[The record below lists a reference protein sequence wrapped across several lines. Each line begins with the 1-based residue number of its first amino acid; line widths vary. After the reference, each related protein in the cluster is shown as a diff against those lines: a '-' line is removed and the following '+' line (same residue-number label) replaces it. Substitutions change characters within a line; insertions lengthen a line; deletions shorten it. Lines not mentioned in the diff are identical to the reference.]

1 MGFRERVALTATI
14 VLLWGSAAVA
24 QITDLKE
31 IVVIMQDDTG
41 MASSVRRRAERDV
54 SAVLL
59 AAGVQV
65 VWINCQKGSHDNDCG
80 HVLGPSEFEIHIVP
94 TGKTRS
100 ELVFGEAFLGE
111 NGSGKYADIFLQRIE
126 GAEGASGVD
135 LSRLL
140 GAVCAHE
147 LGHLLLGSQAH
158 STAGIMQ
165 PIWKQDALVKI
176 GMGLMLFTG
185 QESRTMRERLGRARL
200 VLSSIRVPNRSTVD
214 GWF

>member
-1 MGFRERVALTATI
+1 MGFRGKVALTATI

-54 SAVLL
+54 SAVLR

-80 HVLGPSEFEIHIVP
+80 HVLEPSEFEIHIVP
-94 TGKTRS
+94 TGKTRN

-126 GAEGASGVD
+126 EAEGASGVD

-158 STAGIMQ
+158 SAAGIMQ
-165 PIWKQDALVKI
+165 PIWKRDALVKI
-176 GMGLMLFTG
+176 GMGLMLFTRE
-185 QESRTMRERLGRARL
+185 ESRMMRERLGRARL
-200 VLSSIRVPNRSTVD
+200 VLSSIRVPNRSTAD
-214 GWF
+214 GW

>member
-1 MGFRERVALTATI
+1 MGFKGKVAMAIAI
-14 VLLWGSAAVA
+14 VLLCGGAAVA
-24 QITDLKE
+24 QRTSLKE

-41 MASSVRRRAERDV
+41 MASSVRRRAEGDV
-54 SAVLL
+54 SSVLRS
-59 AAGVQV
+59 AGIQV
-65 VWINCQKGSHDNDCG
+65 AWVNCQKGSLDNDCG
-80 HVLGPSEFEIHIVP
+80 HALEPSEFEIHIVP

-111 NGSGKYADIFLQRIE
+111 NGSGKYADIFFQRIE
-126 GAEGASGVD
+126 AAEGAAGID

-158 STAGIMQ
+158 SRVGIMQ
-165 PIWKQDALVKI
+165 PIWKRDALDKI

-185 QESRTMRERLGRARL
+185 QESRTMRERLGPARL
-200 VLSSIRVPNRSTVD
+200 ILSSIRVPNRNTLD
-214 GWF
+214 GGF